1 MPELENQADQGQPAS
16 PANSGAAAPS
26 SNENPTGGEAPAKP
40 AGEAPAAPEK
50 VYAGKYKTVD
60 DLEKGY
66 KETSKYAREQAALAK
81 SLEAQIPKAPEKY
94 SFDFS
99 AVKGLEGVKLD
110 ETDPDMV
117 GMIPIFKELNLSQDQ
132 ASRLVAAHLQ
142 NMASLTPTAEQIK
155 EGLGVNADAILSR
168 WQAAVYKMPIED
180 QKIAQALSD
189 TPEGIDFLYRYMV
202 GTELPTPPQG
212 GSSGAAP
219 KSAAELKS
227 EAFKYKADNSRS
239 IGFDKGQQDQYAKLM
254 KIALTAEENEKKNK
268 K

>member
-1 MPELENQADQGQPAS
+1 MPELENQADQGQPVS
-16 PANSGAAAPS
+16 PANSGTPAPS
-26 SNENPTGGEAPAKP
+26 SNENPAAPA
-40 AGEAPAAPEK
+40 AGETPAAPEK

-81 SLEAQIPKAPEKY
+81 SLETQIPKAPEKY
-94 SFDFS
+94 AFDFS
-99 AVKGLEGVKLD
+99 AIKGLEDVKLD

-142 NMASLTPTAEQIK
+142 NMASLTPTPEQIK
-155 EGLGVNADAILSR
+155 EQLGPNSEVIIGRLQTFTNKL
-168 WQAAVYKMPIED
+168 PLED
-180 QKIAQALSD
+180 QKVLQALSD
-189 TPEGIDFLYRYMV
+189 TPEGIDFLYRHLV
-202 GTELPTPPQG
+202 GQELPTPAQA

-227 EAFKYKADNSRS
+227 AAFKYKSDNSRS
-239 IGFDKGQQDQYAKLM
+239 IGFDKGQQDQYSNLM
-254 KIALTAEENEKKNK
+254 RVALQAEENERKNK